1 MKKKVSK
8 LKKNIIKNYK
18 ILKKR
23 EKWKTLNYI
32 NKESINLKCVNITLK
47 IHPFLQKLEIL
58 YDPIRQ
64 LIFNII
70 FILLHLRKKKKR
82 NYEHEVKMNR
92 LFKTSR
98 RVKKENKTFLW
109 N

>member
-1 MKKKVSK
+1 MKKKVNK
-8 LKKNIIKNYK
+8 LKKKIIKNYK

-32 NKESINLKCVNITLK
+32 DKESINLKCVNITLK

-58 YDPIRQ
+58 YDPIPQ

-70 FILLHLRKKKKR
+70 LILLYLRKKVNR

-98 RVKKENKTFLW
+98 RVKKGNKTLLW